1 MFLTAYGSKPRV
13 SSPVGS
19 PEYQEVSVRFSPDGN
34 MSLKPGKIRNRQ
46 TEINSYKEACD
57 VNNLVRRYEN
67 GDQLALLRDNTGAY
81 ADLTQ
86 MPQNIHEAQKLSRN
100 VENLYNSMGDD
111 IKSKYANVGEFAEA
125 FSSQDKFSE
134 FCDHARSC
142 VVKRAEPYQKK
153 KEEVKSD
160 A

>member
-1 MFLTAYGSKPRV
+1 MFLTAYSDKPRV

-34 MSLKPGKIRNRQ
+34 MSLKLGKIRNRQ
-46 TEINSYKEACD
+46 TEINSYKEGCD

-81 ADLTQ
+81 ADLSQ

-125 FSSQDKFSE
+125 FSSQDKFND
-134 FCDHARSC
+134 FVKHARGC
-142 VVKRAEPYQKK
+142 IEKRTEPYKK
-153 KEEVKSD
+153 PAEVKSD